1 MIEIIE
7 EPCTSRQA
15 LAQDCVRTT
24 EDSSS
29 SEESDFQLQ
38 EVVTQEN
45 KDTEQ
50 AVDIEI
56 EEEKESM
63 HEQDE
68 LVNQEE
74 FNKPDQQ
81 SFNSETKLQRKMQE
95 QDQVNQDDSK
105 NKTDLQQ
112 EQGEIENQEDFTKQ
126 SVTLND
132 RIEVEDFAQ
141 IEAYLETVKPIE
153 EKPVNFKSVFTI
165 FHDQDQQSVEDDSDE
180 ETQSESS
187 NIENDFT
194 DNAFLSVMD
203 KSETIKVS
211 CQEVGEGDFTVQ
223 VKTKEELQCVLT
235 GNKTIERSEK
245 EEDQDYR
252 QLLKWDIKL
261 PEQNR
266 MILKPIERK
275 KKPDQ
280 NNTND
285 ICQMIVQTK
294 QQKDKPEFE
303 VQLPQNSVEEEGD
316 KIIYPQNITA
326 DPNISN
332 TLELSKNHVI
342 VFEQKEELD
351 NSTIVSKTIAEVR
364 QGIREFNETFEEF
377 KQKSRIAREQLLKD
391 YNDAVEQEI
400 KIVDKFMS
408 LQQPT
413 PRKTFQSK
421 LPKRIIKPGEE
432 IPEEYLRKHF
442 EDMGMCLPEDMEGPI
457 RKKLAQPQPVELHQS
472 ENVETGRRFLEQLE
486 DLKKMVEEDE
496 KKKPLEENAI
506 CNKVSVVHRN
516 VKCSLEM
523 QLAQENLP
531 Q

>member
-1 MIEIIE
+1 MIEVIE

-38 EVVTQEN
+38 ENEVFKNTV
-45 KDTEQ
+45 
-50 AVDIEI
+50 AIEI

-74 FNKPDQQ
+74 FTKPNQQ
-81 SFNSETKLQRKMQE
+81 SFNSETKLQRKLQE
-95 QDQVNQDDSK
+95 DDPS

-112 EQGEIENQEDFTKQ
+112 KQGEIVDQEDFKEQT
-126 SVTLND
+126 VTLND
-132 RIEVEDFAQ
+132 GIEVEDFAQ

-165 FHDQDQQSVEDDSDE
+165 FHDQDQQCVEDDSDE
-180 ETQSESS
+180 ETESESS

-223 VKTKEELQCVLT
+223 VKTKEELQFVLT
-235 GNKTIERSEK
+235 GNKTIERNEK

-285 ICQMIVQTK
+285 IYQMIVQTK
-294 QQKDKPEFE
+294 QQEDKPEFE
-303 VQLPQNSVEEEGD
+303 VQLPQNGVEEEGD
-316 KIIYPQNITA
+316 KILYPQNITVA
-326 DPNISN
+326 DSNISN

-364 QGIREFNETFEEF
+364 QGIKEFNETFEEF

-496 KKKPLEENAI
+496 KKKHLEE
-506 CNKVSVVHRN
+506 NKVSVVQRN

-523 QLAQENLP
+523 QLAQENIP